1 MTRRHPLHDA
11 WLDEQADAAAQA
23 AREHAALMQSWSR
36 PSTEVTQAMAQ
47 LRQTLDANRA
57 RRAANKHTEEPQ

>member
-1 MTRRHPLHDA
+1 MTRRHPLHSQ

-23 AREHAALMQSWSR
+23 AREHAALMQSWST

-57 RRAANKHTEEPQ
+57 RRAENQPKEEAQ